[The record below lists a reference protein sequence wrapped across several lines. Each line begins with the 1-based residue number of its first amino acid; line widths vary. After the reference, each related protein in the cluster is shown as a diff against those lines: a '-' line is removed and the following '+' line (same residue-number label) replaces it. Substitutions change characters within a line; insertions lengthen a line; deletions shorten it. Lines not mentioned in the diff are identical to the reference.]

1 MEITLRKAANLAEKL
16 LETARSLP
24 MSNIVTVTIY
34 STSPVAQEAEAASLK
49 FYANLKKATALITA
63 AYDIRSSIGV
73 VNASSGIDAMLTEK
87 ACLDAI
93 EKINQANHLNV
104 SSDYDLEH
112 ARLSAMYERSK
123 TSVERYG
130 REESVTVSIMPDP
143 EVQKQLISI
152 RRRKIAIVDELLVL
166 NMTKKIT
173 LSEETV
179 SLLTEFNLV

>member
-34 STSPVAQEAEAASLK
+34 SKSTVAQEAEAASLK
-49 FYANLKKATALITA
+49 FYANMKKATALITA

-73 VNASSGIDAMLTEK
+73 VNASSGIDTMLTEK

-93 EKINQANHLNV
+93 EKINQVNHSNV
-104 SSDYDLEH
+104 SSDYEVEH
-112 ARLSAMYERSK
+112 YRLIAMSERSLAG
-123 TSVERYG
+123 TERYG
-130 REESVTVSIMPDP
+130 REESVTVSITPDP
-143 EVQKQLISI
+143 EVQKQLIDI

-173 LSEETV
+173 LSAETV